1 MLVADLVGK
10 SKYYGYPYTIAKA
23 RVIALDA
30 RDCSKLFDTMR
41 NKPEYIDQFMKG
53 EITSLWADVIHVGCD
68 GSNVHIDPVIKIFV
82 SHNSWKRGE

>member
-10 SKYYGYPYTIAKA
+10 SEYYGYPRTVAKA

-30 RDCSKLFDTMR
+30 GNCSILFDTMR

-53 EITSLWADVIHVGCD
+53 EIVSLWADV
-68 GSNVHIDPVIKIFV
+68 VHIGSLGSIVHLDPVIKIYV
-82 SHNSWKRGE
+82 SHDSWKRGE